1 MLCRSVHACNPL
13 RVLLQPRRLAN
24 REALSPAYYPQVA
37 KRAFPPVRTRAE
49 ACTFPPGVILL
60 RFELIGADPA
70 HILRLDLNAGAAG
83 HLLHEQIELVS
94 LSSISW
100 DVHDVIRVVDSE
112 ILVDSESSSPT
123 GY

>member
-1 MLCRSVHACNPL
+1 VGFFCPAAA
-13 RVLLQPRRLAN
+13 QT
-24 REALSPAYYPQVA
+24 ALSPAYYPQVA

-70 HILRLDLNAGAAG
+70 HTGILRLDLNAGAAG
-83 HLLHEQIELVS
+83 YLLHEQIELVS

-100 DVHDVIRVVDSE
+100 DVHDVIRVVDSG
-112 ILVDSESSSPT
+112 ILVESSSPT

>member
-70 HILRLDLNAGAAG
+70 HTGILRLDLNAGAAG
-83 HLLHEQIELVS
+83 YLLHEQIELVS

-100 DVHDVIRVVDSE
+100 DVHDVIRVVDSG
-112 ILVDSESSSPT
+112 ILVESSSPT